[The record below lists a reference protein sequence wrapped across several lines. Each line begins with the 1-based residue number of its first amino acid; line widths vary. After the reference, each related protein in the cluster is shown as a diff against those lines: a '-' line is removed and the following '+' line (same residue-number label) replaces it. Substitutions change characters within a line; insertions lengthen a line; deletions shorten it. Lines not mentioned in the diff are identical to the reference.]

1 MPGYKEH
8 IVGAIFFWGLCLL
21 GMTVFEMFK
30 PSLFSASVLLVIAVL
45 GALFPDVDT
54 NSKGQHIIYGIILI
68 ADIILIVSG
77 QFILAAMLGFF
88 ALFPAIGSHRGWTHT
103 WWAMFIVPLPII
115 FLPKLYYNINLIK
128 VLPYYT
134 AWVFGYLSHLILD
147 KKM

>member
-8 IVGAIFFWGLCLL
+8 IIGGIFFWGICLL
-21 GMTVFEMFK
+21 FMIVFEIFK
-30 PSLFSASVLLVIAVL
+30 PSLLSASGLLVFTIL

-68 ADIILIVSG
+68 VDIILIVSG
-77 QFILAAMLGFF
+77 KFILAAILGFI

-103 WWAMFIVPLPII
+103 WWAMLIVPLPII
-115 FLPKLYYNINLIK
+115 ILPEFYYNLTLIQ
-128 VLPYYT
+128 VLPYYI

-147 KKM
+147 KKI